1 MVWGWVSEEWP
12 LCTKGESC
20 LFKGGS
26 AAEVSAFSGDTKPTN
41 LTLLDLTRLHLEVV
55 YLMPGSKTTAVL
67 SHTHVAERP
76 FCLVGRNGG
85 TGMRDTSFS
94 VCTGAPGNDSSY
106 FSSMLFLH
114 ACCGVFSFSHPC
126 IQATTCVLFPT
137 AIEKPFGTQ

>member
-67 SHTHVAERP
+67 SHTHVAET
-76 FCLVGRNGG
+76 GG
-85 TGMRDTSFS
+85 GGPGTHPHTHPGTETSLNL
-94 VCTGAPGNDSSY
+94 A
-106 FSSMLFLH
+106 
-114 ACCGVFSFSHPC
+114 SF
-126 IQATTCVLFPT
+126 T
-137 AIEKPFGTQ
+137 KG